1 MTGVQTCAL
10 PICRLSA
17 CDAAFFPQPASSS
30 AAASNHTKHFFTVNP
45 PFPEGFP
52 LSQHLSVCHAA
63 RLGPLCASQSSRL
76 AGRESSPIHF
86 SRRRPPRGLPLG
98 VYVAK
103 NTLRGESA
111 FSRIFCVKTHGSER
125 NLFCQKRQRPFLTS
139 SYYPRTQAFRALPS
153 GSSTR
158 RPAVTLTSG
167 AAARISATDVSMP
180 LLPLVQ
186 KGRMVF
192 PVRS

>member
-1 MTGVQTCAL
+1 MAIAPHPAEKKAPARRTSGRRVFFRLQVKGARHA
-10 PICRLSA
+10 PDSSYSRLSKTPRRVRGPQ
-17 CDAAFFPQPASSS
+17 AANKCS
-30 AAASNHTKHFFTVNP
+30 
-45 PFPEGFP
+45 
-52 LSQHLSVCHAA
+52 
-63 RLGPLCASQSSRL
+63 
-76 AGRESSPIHF
+76 IHF
-86 SRRRPPRGLPLG
+86 SRRRVRREKYFARREC
-98 VYVAK
+98 VFAH
-103 NTLRGESA
+103 
-111 FSRIFCVKTHGSER
+111 FCVKTHGSER

>member
-1 MTGVQTCAL
+1 MAIAPHPAEKKAPARRTSGRWVFYRLQVKGARHA
-10 PICRLSA
+10 PDSSYSRLSKTPRRVRGPQAANRVPSIFRGGAPQGDFRWA
-17 CDAAFFPQPASSS
+17 CTSR
-30 AAASNHTKHFFTVNP
+30 KI
-45 PFPEGFP
+45 
-52 LSQHLSVCHAA
+52 
-63 RLGPLCASQSSRL
+63 LCASTRV
-76 AGRESSPIHF
+76 F
-86 SRRRPPRGLPLG
+86 SH
-98 VYVAK
+98 
-103 NTLRGESA
+103 
-111 FSRIFCVKTHGSER
+111 IFCVKTHGSER

>member
-1 MTGVQTCAL
+1 MAIAPHPAEKKAPARRTSGRWVFYRLQVKGARHA
-10 PICRLSA
+10 PDSSYSRLSKTPRRVRGPQAANRVPSIFRGGAPQGDFRWA
-17 CDAAFFPQPASSS
+17 C
-30 AAASNHTKHFFTVNP
+30 T
-45 PFPEGFP
+45 
-52 LSQHLSVCHAA
+52 
-63 RLGPLCASQSSRL
+63 SRKIL
-76 AGRESSPIHF
+76 W
-86 SRRRPPRGLPLG
+86 
-98 VYVAK
+98 
-103 NTLRGESA
+103 
-111 FSRIFCVKTHGSER
+111 VKTHGSER

>member
-1 MTGVQTCAL
+1 MAIAPHPAEKKAPARRTSGRRVFFRLQVKGARHA
-10 PICRLSA
+10 PDSSYSRLSKTPRRVRGPQ
-17 CDAAFFPQPASSS
+17 AAKCS
-30 AAASNHTKHFFTVNP
+30 
-45 PFPEGFP
+45 
-52 LSQHLSVCHAA
+52 
-63 RLGPLCASQSSRL
+63 
-76 AGRESSPIHF
+76 IHF

>member
-1 MTGVQTCAL
+1 MAIAPHPAGKKHPPAGPPAGGFFTGY
-10 PICRLSA
+10 RLKEPGTRRTPLIPGCQKRLA
-17 CDAAFFPQPASSS
+17 EFAARRPRIVFNPFF
-30 AAASNHTKHFFTVNP
+30 AAAP
-45 PFPEGFP
+45 PKGT
-52 LSQHLSVCHAA
+52 SVGRVRREKYFA
-63 RLGPLCASQSSRL
+63 R
-76 AGRESSPIHF
+76 RECVFAH
-86 SRRRPPRGLPLG
+86 
-98 VYVAK
+98 
-103 NTLRGESA
+103 
-111 FSRIFCVKTHGSER
+111 FCVKTHGSER

>member
-1 MTGVQTCAL
+1 M
-10 PICRLSA
+10 
-17 CDAAFFPQPASSS
+17 
-30 AAASNHTKHFFTVNP
+30 
-45 PFPEGFP
+45 
-52 LSQHLSVCHAA
+52 
-63 RLGPLCASQSSRL
+63 
-76 AGRESSPIHF
+76 
-86 SRRRPPRGLPLG
+86 
-98 VYVAK
+98 
-103 NTLRGESA
+103 
-111 FSRIFCVKTHGSER
+111 
-125 NLFCQKRQRPFLTS
+125 TS